1 MENNGYFIKKL
12 RLSKNLTQSQ
22 LAEGILSKNFLSR
35 YERGESQVNDSTF
48 LRLLERMN
56 IYFSEFEELFQG
68 ENSQKEFLNEVIKA
82 KKENDAYLWEVL
94 KKREEEAFEKSKNI
108 RHLHNKILMEAFLAE
123 MDGQTLSKISKR
135 QILNY
140 LFDIENWGL
149 YEIELFG
156 NFTIFFSP
164 EENHQFVHLLRKKKN
179 HFSSER
185 RYIEIASKLL
195 LNILLKDILLGSK
208 YGDDI
213 LKEIKKLSEKV
224 SSRVKLRS
232 YVGNNVSIMV
242 RFSDFKTI
250 TRSKK
255 IPEFI
260 CDANDIFNYAWEL
273 LLEHYDFTQGIRL
286 LGVSLNEIKK
296 VKELKVQLDI
306 FDKKDYK
313 EEEKLR
319 KLSKKLKAEFGDT
332 IITDFE
338 NFDKKDKSIITTSF
352 SKDFLD

>member
-140 LFDIENWGL
+140 LLDIENWGL

-213 LKEIKKLSEKV
+213 LKEIEQLLKREGFYAEKMSAQFFKGILMIQRNQKTDGEKLCNKSIQFFYDFEENHKGKLYRQFLSE
-224 SSRVKLRS
+224 
-232 YVGNNVSIMV
+232 
-242 RFSDFKTI
+242 
-250 TRSKK
+250 
-255 IPEFI
+255 
-260 CDANDIFNYAWEL
+260 
-273 LLEHYDFTQGIRL
+273 Q
-286 LGVSLNEIKK
+286 LNHK
-296 VKELKVQLDI
+296 
-306 FDKKDYK
+306 
-313 EEEKLR
+313 
-319 KLSKKLKAEFGDT
+319 
-332 IITDFE
+332 
-338 NFDKKDKSIITTSF
+338 
-352 SKDFLD
+352 

>member
-135 QILNY
+135 HILNY

-213 LKEIKKLSEKV
+213 LKEIEQLLKREGFYAEKMSAQFFKGILMIQRNQKTDGEKLCNKSIQFFYDFEENHKGKLYRQFLSE
-224 SSRVKLRS
+224 
-232 YVGNNVSIMV
+232 
-242 RFSDFKTI
+242 
-250 TRSKK
+250 
-255 IPEFI
+255 
-260 CDANDIFNYAWEL
+260 
-273 LLEHYDFTQGIRL
+273 Q
-286 LGVSLNEIKK
+286 LNHK
-296 VKELKVQLDI
+296 
-306 FDKKDYK
+306 
-313 EEEKLR
+313 
-319 KLSKKLKAEFGDT
+319 
-332 IITDFE
+332 
-338 NFDKKDKSIITTSF
+338 
-352 SKDFLD
+352 

>member
-1 MENNGYFIKKL
+1 
-12 RLSKNLTQSQ
+12 
-22 LAEGILSKNFLSR
+22 
-35 YERGESQVNDSTF
+35 
-48 LRLLERMN
+48 MN

-213 LKEIKKLSEKV
+213 LKEIEQLLKREGFYAEKMSAQFFKGILMIQRNQKKDGEKLCNKSIQFFYDFEENHKGKLYRQFLSE
-224 SSRVKLRS
+224 
-232 YVGNNVSIMV
+232 
-242 RFSDFKTI
+242 
-250 TRSKK
+250 
-255 IPEFI
+255 
-260 CDANDIFNYAWEL
+260 
-273 LLEHYDFTQGIRL
+273 Q
-286 LGVSLNEIKK
+286 LNHK
-296 VKELKVQLDI
+296 
-306 FDKKDYK
+306 
-313 EEEKLR
+313 
-319 KLSKKLKAEFGDT
+319 
-332 IITDFE
+332 
-338 NFDKKDKSIITTSF
+338 
-352 SKDFLD
+352 

>member
-213 LKEIKKLSEKV
+213 LKEIEQLLKGLTPRSEN
-224 SSRVKLRS
+224 L
-232 YVGNNVSIMV
+232 I
-242 RFSDFKTI
+242 KT
-250 TRSKK
+250 
-255 IPEFI
+255 P
-260 CDANDIFNYAWEL
+260 
-273 LLEHYDFTQGIRL
+273 
-286 LGVSLNEIKK
+286 
-296 VKELKVQLDI
+296 
-306 FDKKDYK
+306 
-313 EEEKLR
+313 
-319 KLSKKLKAEFGDT
+319 
-332 IITDFE
+332 
-338 NFDKKDKSIITTSF
+338 
-352 SKDFLD
+352 

>member
-213 LKEIKKLSEKV
+213 LKEIEQLLKRKGFYAEKMSAQFFKGILMIQRNQKTDGEKLCNKSIQFFYDFEENHKGKLYRQFLSE
-224 SSRVKLRS
+224 
-232 YVGNNVSIMV
+232 
-242 RFSDFKTI
+242 
-250 TRSKK
+250 
-255 IPEFI
+255 
-260 CDANDIFNYAWEL
+260 
-273 LLEHYDFTQGIRL
+273 Q
-286 LGVSLNEIKK
+286 LN
-296 VKELKVQLDI
+296 
-306 FDKKDYK
+306 
-313 EEEKLR
+313 R
-319 KLSKKLKAEFGDT
+319 K
-332 IITDFE
+332 
-338 NFDKKDKSIITTSF
+338 
-352 SKDFLD
+352 

>member
-140 LFDIENWGL
+140 LFDIANWGL

-213 LKEIKKLSEKV
+213 LKEIEQLLKREGFYAEKMSAQFFKGILMIQRNQKTDGEKLCNKSIQFFYDFEENHKGKLYRQFLSE
-224 SSRVKLRS
+224 
-232 YVGNNVSIMV
+232 
-242 RFSDFKTI
+242 
-250 TRSKK
+250 
-255 IPEFI
+255 
-260 CDANDIFNYAWEL
+260 
-273 LLEHYDFTQGIRL
+273 Q
-286 LGVSLNEIKK
+286 LNHK
-296 VKELKVQLDI
+296 
-306 FDKKDYK
+306 
-313 EEEKLR
+313 
-319 KLSKKLKAEFGDT
+319 
-332 IITDFE
+332 
-338 NFDKKDKSIITTSF
+338 
-352 SKDFLD
+352 

>member
-149 YEIELFG
+149 YEIELFWE
-156 NFTIFFSP
+156 F
-164 EENHQFVHLLRKKKN
+164 H
-179 HFSSER
+179 
-185 RYIEIASKLL
+185 
-195 LNILLKDILLGSK
+195 NIL
-208 YGDDI
+208 
-213 LKEIKKLSEKV
+213 
-224 SSRVKLRS
+224 
-232 YVGNNVSIMV
+232 
-242 RFSDFKTI
+242 FS
-250 TRSKK
+250 
-255 IPEFI
+255 
-260 CDANDIFNYAWEL
+260 
-273 LLEHYDFTQGIRL
+273 
-286 LGVSLNEIKK
+286 
-296 VKELKVQLDI
+296 
-306 FDKKDYK
+306 
-313 EEEKLR
+313 
-319 KLSKKLKAEFGDT
+319 
-332 IITDFE
+332 
-338 NFDKKDKSIITTSF
+338 
-352 SKDFLD
+352 